1 MMFLLVS
8 RYTAPPERVEEL
20 VPEHR
25 AYLQR
30 LQDDG
35 LLVVS
40 GRRSPWTGGV
50 IVLRGTREQVDAAVA
65 ADPFTREGVA
75 ETDVVAFEPLF
86 GECAS
91 RRSEGSPAASACAAA
106 PARC

>member
-1 MMFLLVS
+1 MFVLLS
-8 RYTAPPERVEEL
+8 RYTAPLERVDAL

-25 AYLQR
+25 AYLER
-30 LQDDG
+30 LRDDG

-50 IVLRGTREQVDAAVA
+50 IVLRGTREQADAAVA
-65 ADPFTREGVA
+65 ADPFTRAGVA

-86 GECAS
+86 GDL
-91 RRSEGSPAASACAAA
+91 R
-106 PARC
+106 